1 MTYNDAVKHDKFCL
15 TKKSIKKLNKTCLA
29 MCEFF
34 MSFDFLKVMA
44 IGWGRQGAWDKGGSK
59 TLQKVNLN
67 LYSTKKCKEIYEVN
81 RKQFIAEKNRSK

>member
-1 MTYNDAVKHDKFCL
+1 
-15 TKKSIKKLNKTCLA
+15 

-44 IGWGRQGAWDKGGSK
+44 IGWGKQGAWDKGGSK

-81 RKQFIAEKNRSK
+81 RK